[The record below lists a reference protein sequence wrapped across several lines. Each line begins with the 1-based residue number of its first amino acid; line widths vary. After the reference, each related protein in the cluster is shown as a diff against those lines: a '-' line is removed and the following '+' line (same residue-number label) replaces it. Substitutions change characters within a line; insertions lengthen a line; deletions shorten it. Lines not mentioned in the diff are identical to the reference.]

1 MVSLSLSK
9 SAILKRN
16 LFFLSIF
23 QKKIAT
29 VWLETKVKLIDGKSV
44 RWAQGFAL
52 VQMIRIVMDK
62 LTQRD
67 SGGE

>member
-1 MVSLSLSK
+1 MVKMVSLSLSK

-44 RWAQGFAL
+44 R
-52 VQMIRIVMDK
+52 
-62 LTQRD
+62 
-67 SGGE
+67 

>member
-1 MVSLSLSK
+1 MVKMVSLSLSK

-16 LFFLSIF
+16 LFFLAIF

-44 RWAQGFAL
+44 R
-52 VQMIRIVMDK
+52 
-62 LTQRD
+62 
-67 SGGE
+67 